1 MHIQKLEIFGFKSF
15 RNRTVLEFD
24 AADINGIVGPNG
36 CGKSNIVD
44 SIIWVMGESAPKRL
58 RGESLSDVIFS
69 GSGGEPPSPMAEV
82 TMTLSKGTAG
92 FPEKYK
98 NFSELMI
105 TRRAFREGKTEYLI
119 NKQPALLREI
129 KEIFM
134 NTGAGCQGFSIIE
147 QEAIEKLITAKPHE
161 RRFLIEEVAGITKFK
176 ARKGESL
183 RKLDLVR
190 QNIRRVDDI
199 LKMQQKQLEG
209 LSSQAKKAEK
219 YRQLKKE
226 IKSREIEMFHRL
238 YEQITE
244 GQKDL
249 QEALALQQRQKKKME
264 SEILQRQGVLKAA
277 EEEIQKGESGLET
290 ERNYLSELS
299 GKILERKKEIEKRES
314 NIEIHREALERQ
326 EALQKGLQAK
336 IDSWTSQT
344 AQISEAK
351 KQLQEREGAIRED
364 LKEMER
370 FLREGW
376 NGSEISRQ
384 RGEIDK
390 EIQKTAAGKREKS
403 ARLQV
408 AESQAQMMER
418 EQEKILSDKKKLEA
432 RLKKT
437 LRDTAKTAS
446 LLEKRRQM
454 GFNFQKES
462 AELETGKKIQEERAR
477 ALEKDLSELNQQIVI
492 LEYSRGELQ
501 KFISQFI
508 EMKEGAAHLVSWKP
522 EEFKPLF
529 QSLQVEPG
537 FEKALGAIMGQR
549 FQTLIA
555 ADSSSIERGLK
566 YLKENKKGKAS
577 FLSSLPVESRLFISR
592 EEIQKYP
599 AFICWLNEKIRF
611 TMETEALKPLTNQ
624 TALVSDLP
632 SAFELKAQYPSLQ
645 FVTKEGDLIT
655 RDSLIWG
662 GSSEKEINLFQI
674 KNKIERRARD
684 LKAAE
689 TEREIKKSEW
699 EKTSKQSRRLK
710 TEWEKARKRSLK
722 NSEELALWKKDSEQ
736 LKKDLLRLTEEK
748 SLLEKRWEGFE
759 EERSALLKRK
769 KALRESLKSLQKA
782 EEEKEERLKILQGQ
796 EDKCRDKERKKSD
809 LEMEIFKN
817 SKEQQSLDQKSQL
830 LFSLIEQSR
839 PETEKANEGKKDLME
854 KIQKEKALIE
864 EIQKERELFL
874 EEKDQIEL
882 AISSLKKEREA
893 KGALRASCQN
903 SLDELR
909 GKLNGAEL
917 EKNKILADLEKA
929 EIQKQNL
936 KDKLYENH
944 QFEIGETPF
953 IPRHSEISA
962 EKLREEAEK
971 LQRQLEKISE
981 VNLVA
986 LKEHE
991 ELSEKN
997 LFLSGQKEDLSDSQK
1012 ELRKVISHIDRLC
1025 EKRFK
1030 NILEEVNKRFSRV
1043 FPILFEGEGSEAR
1056 LILLENSD
1064 DNSDLDNSN
1073 MDNSGE
1079 NKNRESLE
1087 PGLDILVRPHGK
1099 KPQSAVQ
1106 LSRGEKALTSICL
1119 IYALFLVKPSPFC
1132 IIDEIDAP
1140 LDDANT
1146 LRLISVLK
1154 EMARRSQIITVTHNK
1169 LSMRACRKLYGVT
1182 MREPGVSQLVSVN
1195 LQQAAQTAEPEQKEI
1210 FSDPLPPSP
1219 GA

>member
-134 NTGAGCQGFSIIE
+134 NTGAGCQGFSVIE

-351 KQLQEREGAIRED
+351 KQMQEREGAIRED

-408 AESQAQMMER
+408 TESQAQMMER

-446 LLEKRRQM
+446 LLEKRR
-454 GFNFQKES
+454 GRWASTSKRKAPS
-462 AELETGKKIQEERAR
+462 WRPAKKFKRRERAR
-477 ALEKDLSELNQQIVI
+477 
-492 LEYSRGELQ
+492 
-501 KFISQFI
+501 
-508 EMKEGAAHLVSWKP
+508 
-522 EEFKPLF
+522 
-529 QSLQVEPG
+529 
-537 FEKALGAIMGQR
+537 
-549 FQTLIA
+549 
-555 ADSSSIERGLK
+555 
-566 YLKENKKGKAS
+566 
-577 FLSSLPVESRLFISR
+577 
-592 EEIQKYP
+592 
-599 AFICWLNEKIRF
+599 
-611 TMETEALKPLTNQ
+611 
-624 TALVSDLP
+624 
-632 SAFELKAQYPSLQ
+632 
-645 FVTKEGDLIT
+645 
-655 RDSLIWG
+655 
-662 GSSEKEINLFQI
+662 
-674 KNKIERRARD
+674 
-684 LKAAE
+684 
-689 TEREIKKSEW
+689 
-699 EKTSKQSRRLK
+699 
-710 TEWEKARKRSLK
+710 
-722 NSEELALWKKDSEQ
+722 WKK
-736 LKKDLLRLTEEK
+736 
-748 SLLEKRWEGFE
+748 
-759 EERSALLKRK
+759 
-769 KALRESLKSLQKA
+769 
-782 EEEKEERLKILQGQ
+782 I
-796 EDKCRDKERKKSD
+796 
-809 LEMEIFKN
+809 
-817 SKEQQSLDQKSQL
+817 
-830 LFSLIEQSR
+830 
-839 PETEKANEGKKDLME
+839 
-854 KIQKEKALIE
+854 
-864 EIQKERELFL
+864 
-874 EEKDQIEL
+874 
-882 AISSLKKEREA
+882 
-893 KGALRASCQN
+893 
-903 SLDELR
+903 
-909 GKLNGAEL
+909 
-917 EKNKILADLEKA
+917 
-929 EIQKQNL
+929 
-936 KDKLYENH
+936 
-944 QFEIGETPF
+944 
-953 IPRHSEISA
+953 
-962 EKLREEAEK
+962 
-971 LQRQLEKISE
+971 
-981 VNLVA
+981 
-986 LKEHE
+986 
-991 ELSEKN
+991 
-997 LFLSGQKEDLSDSQK
+997 
-1012 ELRKVISHIDRLC
+1012 
-1025 EKRFK
+1025 
-1030 NILEEVNKRFSRV
+1030 
-1043 FPILFEGEGSEAR
+1043 
-1056 LILLENSD
+1056 
-1064 DNSDLDNSN
+1064 
-1073 MDNSGE
+1073 
-1079 NKNRESLE
+1079 
-1087 PGLDILVRPHGK
+1087 
-1099 KPQSAVQ
+1099 
-1106 LSRGEKALTSICL
+1106 
-1119 IYALFLVKPSPFC
+1119 
-1132 IIDEIDAP
+1132 
-1140 LDDANT
+1140 
-1146 LRLISVLK
+1146 
-1154 EMARRSQIITVTHNK
+1154 
-1169 LSMRACRKLYGVT
+1169 
-1182 MREPGVSQLVSVN
+1182 
-1195 LQQAAQTAEPEQKEI
+1195 
-1210 FSDPLPPSP
+1210 
-1219 GA
+1219 